1 MVKIQ
6 LETGYLDVREN
17 SIVPFNLG
25 VADVRDLTARSG
37 TFSKTITL
45 SGTKN
50 NNVLLGHYYD
60 VNISTGSFNVNTL
73 TKCDVLQDDIPI
85 LTDVYLQ
92 LLSVNKRQTTDA
104 YEQEVEYEVL
114 IKDSQ
119 ADFFTKIDNSL
130 LEDLDMSEMDHVYS
144 ASNVVASYSNTVT
157 DGYVY
162 PLGTAPSNVYPLS
175 EFKPAI
181 YAKKYWDKIHQYAGY
196 TYEWSS
202 LSDDFFD
209 KLVIPYNGEQYK
221 ADYSNYLVDADFIDQ
236 ITFTQST
243 GQSTSAVST
252 DLTNWGENQDNEN
265 VFDSIPGEYNVPFNV
280 SAGQSI
286 DFAFNVDYQFNL
298 INSTGST
305 VYLVD
310 MNSSGVTGR
319 YRYRVAFTLYKNG
332 TQIVGSFTTTQY
344 LNGFTRNEG
353 SLANGTTTIGSGVNQ
368 FVLPSSN
375 LVTGDVITIRAR
387 VDVVEEFTTLRWK
400 DANSTGATDVL
411 VDYQVDTIALNI
423 RAIPSSNIL
432 SSGAD
437 VVMNTFIP
445 RQVKQKDFVKSI
457 CQMYNLF
464 VEPDESN
471 PFKLIY
477 KTRDDFYDSGVEKD
491 WTLKLAKD
499 RQQSLQFL
507 PELSAKKLQL
517 TYKQDKDEPNV
528 VYEDAVREIYG
539 QAEFIYDNEYVKGI
553 DKKELIFSPTPVNV
567 NSFGAY
573 VPMIAFGAPKTN
585 IRILIHN
592 GTATCGA
599 YNVYDYGTTGQTN
612 VTTYP
617 VVGHF
622 DNPLNPTFDINF
634 ATCDYYY
641 YSGINLTNNNLYNN
655 YWRRTV
661 GQINT
666 GKMLT
671 AYFDLRENDIRT
683 LKLNDKIR
691 IDNSWWHINK
701 VIDYDANSTNLT
713 KVELMSVD
721 QEIDL
726 PTFVRKPFVEEVPT
740 QGRRPI
746 ESVINA
752 WYGRNNVNLSYGSVV
767 TKGLGNVVIEGL
779 TGVVEGNYKTMVQ
792 NGIISESIVPSS
804 PIRTEAANYNVL
816 DTDSVVILN
825 KIGTKIVL
833 PLASESKGKI
843 VILKNTA
850 TGNVRLEAQSPELVE
865 GSSVFNLSAGEAATV
880 ISDGVNWWVI
890 SNY

>member
-50 NNVLLGHYYD
+50 NNILLGHYYD

-209 KLVIPYNGEQYK
+209 KLIIPYNGEQYK

-236 ITFTQST
+236 ISFTQST
-243 GQSTSAVST
+243 GQSTSAVSA
-252 DLTNWGENQDNEN
+252 DLTNWGENQDDEN
-265 VFDSIPGEYNVPFNV
+265 IFDSIPGEYNVPFNV

-298 INSTGST
+298 INATGST

-353 SLANGTTTIGSGVNQ
+353 SLANGTITIGTGINQ

-400 DANSTGATDVL
+400 DANSTVANDVL
-411 VDYQVDTIALNI
+411 VDYEIETIALNI

-437 VVMNTFIP
+437 VVMNDFIP
-445 RQVKQKDFVKSI
+445 RQVKQKNFVKSI

-477 KTRDDFYDSGVEKD
+477 KTRDEFYDSGVEKD

-592 GTATCGA
+592 GTDTCGE
-599 YNVYDYGTTGQTN
+599 YNVYDYGTTGETD

-617 VVGHF
+617 VIGHF

-671 AYFDLRENDIRT
+671 AYFDLREDDIRT

-740 QGRRPI
+740 QGRRPL

-843 VILKNTA
+843 VTLKNTA
-850 TGNVRLEAQSPELVE
+850 TGNVRLEAQSPEFVE
-865 GSSVFNLSAGEAATV
+865 GSSVFNLSAGEAATA

>member
-50 NNVLLGHYYD
+50 NNILLGHYYD

-236 ITFTQST
+236 ISFTQST
-243 GQSTSAVST
+243 GQSTSAVSA
-252 DLTNWGENQDNEN
+252 DLTNWGENQDDEN

-298 INSTGST
+298 INATGST

-332 TQIVGSFTTTQY
+332 SQIVGSFTTTQY

-353 SLANGTTTIGSGVNQ
+353 SLANGTITIGTGVNQ

-400 DANSTGATDVL
+400 DANSTVATDVL
-411 VDYQVDTIALNI
+411 VDYEIETIALNI

-445 RQVKQKDFVKSI
+445 RQVKQKDFIKSI

-592 GTATCGA
+592 GTDTCGE
-599 YNVYDYGTTGQTN
+599 YNVYDYGTTGETD

-617 VVGHF
+617 VIGHF

-740 QGRRPI
+740 QGRRPL

-825 KIGTKIVL
+825 KIGTKIIL

-843 VILKNTA
+843 VTLKNTA

-865 GSSVFNLSAGEAATV
+865 GSSVFNLSAGEAATA

>member
-50 NNVLLGHYYD
+50 NNILLGHYYD

-202 LSDDFFD
+202 ISDDFFD

-243 GQSTSAVST
+243 GQSTSAVSA

-280 SAGQSI
+280 SSGQSI

-310 MNSSGVTGR
+310 MNSSAFTGR
-319 YRYRVAFTLYKNG
+319 YRYKVAFTLYKNG
-332 TQIVGSFTTTQY
+332 TQIIGSFTTIDY
-344 LNGFTRNEG
+344 IDGFTRNEG

-804 PIRTEAANYNVL
+804 PIRTEASNYNVL

-843 VILKNTA
+843 VTLKNTA

-865 GSSVFNLSAGEAATV
+865 GSSVFNLSAGEAATA